1 MARSKMKIRLDQT
14 WNKVLKYVQQSSR
27 FDVVT
32 DLRVCE
38 NGSED
43 EEGKKREKS
52 SIKYG
57 NLIRPFLISVQ

>member
-1 MARSKMKIRLDQT
+1 MAKSKMKIRLDQT

-27 FDVVT
+27 YGVVT